1 MSKGSEKIFYLEK
14 SKLFG
19 LTAASVSF
27 CLSYQSILLPRF
39 AHPPLKLKS
48 IGLVLN
54 STQEFLSPNFHDPK
68 IMPFKYLMLL
78 MIAIVGMNRKGLDIV
93 DLLLILCFTSMA
105 LYAVRFIPIF
115 AIIVLPII
123 GRQTKVLLSHL
134 QGKIADLFREESN
147 KIASVDAAAKGYIWV
162 VGAVLMVI
170 VALASGRLE
179 YNFDR
184 EKMPLAAVDFLKKID
199 LRGNMFIIFT
209 LAVI

>member
-1 MSKGSEKIFYLEK
+1 
-14 SKLFG
+14 
-19 LTAASVSF
+19 
-27 CLSYQSILLPRF
+27 
-39 AHPPLKLKS
+39 
-48 IGLVLN
+48 
-54 STQEFLSPNFHDPK
+54 
-68 IMPFKYLMLL
+68 MPFKYLMLL

-199 LRGNMFIIFT
+199 LRGNMFNNFYFGGYLIYSAYPNYKVFIDGRT
-209 LAVI
+209 LMYGNERFKEYCAVDDVKPGWKKDI